1 MQLKSN
7 PRILSLLNEMGQ
19 GFTLTLDPVFKMVFG
34 LPECEG
40 ILVSMLNAVLGEELD
55 TPIEQLWFQPQE
67 YASTDVLGGRVCHMD
82 IVARDQV
89 GRLYDVE
96 MQRTRD
102 AVFNDRLFL
111 YVSRLVTHYTPGGT
125 KEVELQKVIGLS
137 FGEQA
142 LPGLEG
148 CPSPYVVVRVET
160 DQPGYRLR
168 GALPRTLHVNLPLVR
183 ALGRATAAKDFDARL
198 AWCYYV
204 AMEGSEMEEQ
214 ERRKV
219 DEVVSSYPDIEKARR
234 RYIESLLTDNEALQL
249 GMLQEL
255 NAAWKVAGEISTAWN
270 EALEKGHEQGL
281 RQGLEQG
288 REQGREQGLEQGL
301 EEGFLN
307 GKLETAKAL
316 KACGLDLDVIVD
328 CTGLDKG
335 QIMAL

>member
-7 PRILSLLNEMGQ
+7 PDILATLKEMGQ

-40 ILVSMLNAVLGEELD
+40 ILASMLNAVLGGELD

-67 YASTDVLGGRVCHMD
+67 YASTNIDGRTCHMD
-82 IVARDQV
+82 IVARDQA

-102 AVFNDRLFL
+102 AVFNDRLLL

-125 KEVELQKVIGLS
+125 KEVELQKVVGLS

-142 LPGLEG
+142 LPGLEE
-148 CPSPYVVVRVET
+148 CPSPYVVVRVDT

-168 GALPRTLHVNLPLVR
+168 GALPKTLHVNLPLVR
-183 ALGRATAAKDFDARL
+183 LAGRATEAKDFDARL

-204 AMEGSEMEEQ
+204 AMEGSEMEEK

-219 DEVVSSYPDIEKARR
+219 SEVVSSYPDIEKARR

-255 NAAWKVAGEISTAWN
+255 NAAWKAAGAISTAWN
-270 EALEKGHEQGL
+270 EALAEGHAQGL
-281 RQGLEQG
+281 QQGIEEG
-288 REQGREQGLEQGL
+288 IEQGREQGLQEGL
-301 EEGFLN
+301 LN
-307 GKLETAKAL
+307 GKLETARAL
-316 KACGLDLDVIVD
+316 KTSGVDLGIIADS
-328 CTGLDKG
+328 TGLDKG
-335 QIMAL
+335 RIEAL